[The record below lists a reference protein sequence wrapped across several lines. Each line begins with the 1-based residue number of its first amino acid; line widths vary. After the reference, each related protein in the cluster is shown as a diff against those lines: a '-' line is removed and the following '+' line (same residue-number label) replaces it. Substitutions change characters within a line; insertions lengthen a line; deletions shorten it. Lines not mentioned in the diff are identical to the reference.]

1 MSFNHPYLELMFFI
15 VKKIMCCELFFRRKT
30 GAFKVEES
38 PSVDSEEKGY
48 RLRDTDDRL
57 TRLKVDTEKTRP
69 VAEMLGAAPYG
80 NGNWMKGS

>member
-1 MSFNHPYLELMFFI
+1 
-15 VKKIMCCELFFRRKT
+15 MCCELFFRRKT

-80 NGNWMKGS
+80 NGNWVKGS